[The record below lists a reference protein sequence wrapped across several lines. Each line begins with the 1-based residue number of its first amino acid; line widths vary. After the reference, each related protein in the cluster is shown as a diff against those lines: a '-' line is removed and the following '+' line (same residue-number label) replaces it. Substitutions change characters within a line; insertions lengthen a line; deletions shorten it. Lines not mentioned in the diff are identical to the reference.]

1 MLKLI
6 IIKKTTSKITVSLA
20 FLLTLMLGATPSFAD
35 SKTVHLTSLGW
46 PPYSGK
52 KLPNNGP
59 SIEVAKAAFKAMG
72 YELVVDFYPWSRA
85 VALAK
90 DTGSKYAGYFPEYYS
105 DGVAK
110 EFHYSG
116 VMGNGPLGFAQQ
128 TAKPISWAT
137 LDDIGKLN
145 VGVVQDYV
153 NTTEFDARVAD
164 GRIKAKAVTSDST
177 NLVKLANGRLDLAV
191 VDQNVMDYLKKTDA
205 RLKSVASKIEFNSKL
220 LEDKKLYVCFKKNA
234 EGKRLQEIFD
244 QGLTKIDVAAIMK
257 NGLGQ

>member
-1 MLKLI
+1 MLKHVILQ
-6 IIKKTTSKITVSLA
+6 KTISKITVSLA
-20 FLLTLMLGATPSFAD
+20 LLLTLMLGISTSYAG

-52 KLPNNGP
+52 DLPNNGP
-59 SIEVAKAAFKAMG
+59 STEVAKAAFKAMG

-90 DTGSKYAGYFPEYYS
+90 DTGSKYSGYFPEYYS
-105 DGVAK
+105 DDVAK

-128 TAKPISWAT
+128 TAKPIDWET

-153 NTTEFDARVAD
+153 NTTEFDARVSD

-220 LEDKKLYVCFKKNA
+220 LEDKKLYICFKKNA